1 VSASV
6 NQPHDE
12 VCLGHTH
19 SDAATSLCL
28 GVISTLCPS
37 NIIDADSAIERTFD
51 IVPSIACVH
60 DPIAGPWEV
69 DTLPATVDSEA
80 RRF

>member
-28 GVISTLCPS
+28 GVISTFVLLTSSMQIQQLREPL
-37 NIIDADSAIERTFD
+37 D

-69 DTLPATVDSEA
+69 DTLPTTVDSEA